1 MSISDYLPV
10 YRKNLTLA
18 IPVIFSQIGQV
29 TVNLVD
35 VMMVGHVGTTELAAA
50 SFAINVFHVGMLFGL
65 GITLGITPLVGQS
78 FNFKNQGGV
87 GGWLKNGL
95 LIHGLT
101 AVVICI
107 LMSSVVLFMD
117 RMGQRKEVVQAAIPF
132 FLIHVASLIPLM
144 LFFSIK
150 QFFEGIGNTKIAMI
164 ITIIANGVNIGLNYI
179 LIYGKWGFPA
189 MGLNGAGVAS
199 LIARLI
205 MPVIFI
211 LIILKRPS
219 FKVFLDSAVKA
230 RFEINKIKRMMSVGL
245 SVGMQMVIEIL
256 AFSIGAIMLG
266 WISKEAL
273 AGHQV
278 AIGMAS
284 MTYMIS
290 FGLASGTTIRVSHA
304 FGDHDPN
311 ELKHAVFAS
320 LHIVI
325 AFMALMGILFVVLR
339 NQLPLLFTNDPNVI
353 SVVAGLLVVGAF
365 FQIFDGVQVVLLGAL
380 RGMADVRIP
389 MFIAFFSYIIV
400 SLPVS
405 YLLAFVF
412 NFGYSGVW
420 IGFVFGLSTAAI
432 LFGFRLRYQLQKFN
446 ITSRKGQ
453 LSKIHSSF

>member
-1 MSISDYLPV
+1 MAV
-10 YRKNLTLA
+10 
-18 IPVIFSQIGQV
+18 PVIFSQIGQV

-35 VMMVGHVGTTELAAA
+35 NMMVGHVGTTELAAA

-78 FNFKNQGGV
+78 FNHKHPDRV

-95 LIHGLT
+95 LIHSIS
-101 AVVICI
+101 AVILCI
-107 LMSSVVLFMD
+107 LMSSVVFFMD
-117 RMGQRKEVVQAAIPF
+117 KMGQPKEVVKAAIPYY
-132 FLIHVASLIPLM
+132 LIHVSSLIPIM

-150 QFFEGIGNTKIAMI
+150 QFFEGVGNTKIAML
-164 ITIIANGVNIGLNYI
+164 ITIIANVVNVCLNYI
-179 LIYGKWGFPA
+179 LIYGNFGFPA
-189 MGLNGAGVAS
+189 LGLNGAGISS
-199 LIARLI
+199 LIARSM

-219 FKVFLDSAVKA
+219 FKVYFDGAKRA
-230 RFEINKIKRMMSVGL
+230 RFEIEKIKRMMSVGL

-256 AFSIGAIMLG
+256 AFSVGAIMLG
-266 WISKEAL
+266 WISKESL

-304 FGDHDPN
+304 FGDRDKN

-325 AFMALMGILFVVLR
+325 AFMSLMGILFVLLR
-339 NQLPLLFTNDPNVI
+339 NQLPLLFTSDPDVI
-353 SVVAGLLVVGAF
+353 RVAAGLLIVGAF

-400 SLPVS
+400 SLPIS

-412 NFGYSGVW
+412 HFGYLGVW

-432 LFGFRLRYQLQKFN
+432 LFGFRLKYQLHIFK
-446 ITSRKGQ
+446 SEG
-453 LSKIHSSF
+453 